1 MWGMNECRR
10 FISPKTILKG
20 KQLDENSIWQLDDSE
35 DTVFHQLLSL
45 PTEEEIVDFVMQYAS
60 KRPKFRSDLMEWIK
74 QHYLAPGEDCQ
85 SLTEEVERTFELH
98 TYPTVNPGESV
109 WSLVFDQVGTLLNK
123 ATLLLRF
130 NQPDEALEI
139 ACAVLLQIGSQYEH
153 SYPRH
158 RSIDIHSLCET
169 CITLIMLGIQ
179 DPRVSSAACSQTLQS
194 VRQLNEFNWLT
205 HYGVIDTYELM
216 IQIQLTLQTPD
227 EAIRVLD
234 HMLEEEQQQEPLS
247 KRMCELILWKTSIL
261 TADGQKHKVR
271 EVLRQYSEIPDI
283 RTMLVNEEIKYR
295 NYEAAIQLLNE
306 GIRQARAH
314 NFPGLE
320 DQWLTLKLRIYQLKK
335 DTMGSIRIHKLLF
348 IRRTNMMEQ
357 YKALKRLIDP
367 KEWPAFYKG
376 LMQDAEIPDQE
387 GYYEE
392 TAAHIC
398 LLEKDDARLFAILKS
413 AIDCPA
419 ERMLHYAPYLRAHY
433 SKPLLK
439 RLQKLAY
446 SCAQEPTQSP
456 EFNLLVPVL
465 RCMQQLEEGYT
476 YADMTARELRQR
488 YKNKRSLLKLLE
500 PF

>member
-1 MWGMNECRR
+1 MWGINECRR

-20 KQLDENSIWQLDDSE
+20 KQLEENSIWQLDDSE

-45 PTEEEIVDFVMQYAS
+45 PTEEEIVDFVVQYAG

-74 QHYLAPGEDCQ
+74 LHYLAPSEDCQ
-85 SLTEEVERTFELH
+85 SLAEEVERTFELH
-98 TYPTVNPGESV
+98 AYPMPNPGESV
-109 WSLVFDQVGTLLNK
+109 WNLVFEQVGTLLNK

-130 NQPDEALEI
+130 NQPDDAAEI
-139 ACAVLLQIGSQYEH
+139 ACTVLQQIGSRYEH
-153 SYPRH
+153 SYPKH
-158 RSIDIHSLCET
+158 RSIDLHSLCET
-169 CITLIMLGIQ
+169 CITLIMLSIQ
-179 DPRVSSAACSQTLQS
+179 HPKVSVDACSQTLEC

-227 EAIRVLD
+227 EAINVLD
-234 HMLEEEQQQEPLS
+234 HMLAEEEQQEPLS

-261 TADGQKHKVR
+261 TANGQKKKVR
-271 EVLRQYSEIPDI
+271 EVLRQYCDIPDI
-283 RTMLVNEEIKYR
+283 RKMLVNEEIKYR
-295 NYEAAIQLLNE
+295 NYGAAIQLLND
-306 GIRQARAH
+306 GILQARAN

-320 DQWLTLKLRIYQLKK
+320 DQWLTLKLRIYQLQK
-335 DTMGSIRIHKLLF
+335 DAMGSIRIHKLLF

-357 YKALKRLIDP
+357 YKALKREIDP
-367 KEWPAFYKG
+367 QEWPTYYER

-398 LLEKDDARLFAILKS
+398 LLEKDYTRLFAILKN
-413 AIDCPA
+413 AVDCPT
-419 ERMLHYAPYLRAHY
+419 ERILYYAPYLRATY
-433 SKPLLK
+433 SGPLLK

-446 SCAQEPTQSP
+446 RYAQEPTRSE
-456 EFNLLVPVL
+456 EFNLLVPIL
-465 RCMQQLEEGYT
+465 RCMQQLENGYT
-476 YADMTARELRQR
+476 YTDMIARELRQR
-488 YKNKRSLLKLLE
+488 YKNKRSLLKMLE